1 MSLLALLLVAF
12 SSVVHASWNRAVHG
26 VQDRIAVMA
35 VGSLAAGVLLTPT
48 LLEVVPVRVWALV
61 LASGVVQAAYSALLV
76 TAYSRGSLGV
86 TYPVGRGSAPVLVT
100 LAGIVVLRQ
109 TPSPVA
115 AAGALAVA
123 LGIAAVVRSAHQR
136 GQLAAVGWALAVG
149 ASIAT
154 YTVIDARAVTT
165 GPDPW
170 LAPAYLA
177 AQMLVQGLL
186 LTGWVAG
193 STARRSAGSAR
204 AAVARLRASTRAGL
218 VVGAGMAVA
227 YGAVL
232 LAFRQAPAGRVAT
245 LRESSV
251 LVAVA
256 LSADR
261 RRPAVW
267 LGAGLVV
274 LGAVAA
280 AAPA

>member
-1 MSLLALLLVAF
+1 
-12 SSVVHASWNRAVHG
+12 
-26 VQDRIAVMA
+26 
-35 VGSLAAGVLLTPT
+35 
-48 LLEVVPVRVWALV
+48 V
-61 LASGVVQAAYSALLV
+61 LASGVLQVAYSALLV
-76 TAYSRGSLGV
+76 TAYGRGSLGV
-86 TYPVGRGSAPVLVT
+86 TYAVGRGSAPVLVT
-100 LAGIVVLRQ
+100 LAGVVVLRQ
-109 TPSPVA
+109 TPTPVA
-115 AAGALAVA
+115 AAAALGVA
-123 LGIAAVVRSAHQR
+123 LGIAVVVSSARRR
-136 GQLAAVGWALAVG
+136 GQLVAVGWALATG

-165 GPDPW
+165 GTDPW

-177 AQMLVQGLL
+177 VSTAVQGAL

-193 STARRSAGSAR
+193 SAALRSRAARRRPLNGASEPRPDPGRAGAEGLARLRSAGP
-204 AAVARLRASTRAGL
+204 AGL
-218 VVGAGMAVA
+218 VVGGGMAVA

-232 LAFRQAPAGRVAT
+232 LAFRLAPAGRVAT

-267 LGAGLVV
+267 VGAALVV

-280 AAPA
+280 ATL